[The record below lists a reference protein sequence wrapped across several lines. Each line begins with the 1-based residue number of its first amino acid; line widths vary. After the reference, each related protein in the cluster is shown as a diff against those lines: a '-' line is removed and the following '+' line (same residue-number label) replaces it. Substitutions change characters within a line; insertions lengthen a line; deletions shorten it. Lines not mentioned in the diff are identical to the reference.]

1 MSCPVPQMEIID
13 EDDEEIKELM
23 RRIARKEIT
32 LCEDCDTF
40 FPYIPQRKRCDEC
53 TRKHK
58 AEYMRKRRST
68 PEYKAWRKAYDSRP
82 ENLEKKRLYDKE
94 YRRKN
99 GPRVLTAA
107 QKKAK
112 AKRMRLWHQKRKK
125 KKQEEE

>member
-23 RRIARKEIT
+23 RKIARKQIT

-53 TRKHK
+53 TREHK
-58 AEYMRKRRST
+58 NAYQRKIRSS
-68 PEYKAWRKAYDSRP
+68 PEHQAWRRAYRRRP
-82 ENLEKKRLYDKE
+82 EVLEKKRLYDKE
-94 YRRKN
+94 YRKRK

-112 AKRMRLWHQKRKK
+112 AKRMRLWYQKKK

>member
-23 RRIARKEIT
+23 RKIARKQIT

-40 FPYIPQRKRCDEC
+40 FAYIPQKKRCDDC
-53 TRKHK
+53 TRERIN
-58 AEYMRKRRST
+58 AYQRKRRST
-68 PEYKAWRKAYDSRP
+68 PEHKAWRRAYNRRP

-94 YRRKN
+94 YRKRK

-112 AKRMRLWHQKRKK
+112 AKRMRLWYQKKK

>member
-53 TRKHK
+53 KRKHK
-58 AEYMRKRRST
+58 IEYQRKVRST
-68 PEYKAWRKAYDSRP
+68 PEYKAWRSAYLRRP
-82 ENLEKKRLYDKE
+82 ENLERKRLYDKE
-94 YRRKN
+94 YRKRRK
-99 GPRVLTAA
+99 PLTAA

-112 AKRMRLWHQKRKK
+112 AKRMRLWYQKKK